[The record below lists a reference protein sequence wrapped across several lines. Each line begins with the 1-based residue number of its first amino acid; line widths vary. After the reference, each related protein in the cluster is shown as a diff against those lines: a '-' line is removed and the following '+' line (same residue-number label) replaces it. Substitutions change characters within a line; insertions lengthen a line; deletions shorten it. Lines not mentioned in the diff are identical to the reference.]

1 MEMTGLDDMDD
12 FESTTKPDDYEDD
25 DITDYD
31 DVSFL
36 SLSNTLRL
44 GYRFESWP
52 NTSSLT

>member
-31 DVSFL
+31 DVSFIVNPR
-36 SLSNTLRL
+36 NTHCQL
-44 GYRFESWP
+44 GDRFESWP
-52 NTSSLT
+52 NTVL